1 MNNLKIFVG
10 RNKLN
15 ISLLIFLIIFFMIHY
30 LKPTIV
36 YDENGEF
43 RPFGVGYRHK
53 TVIPIWLVA
62 IITAIFSYLFVLSYL
77 AYM

>member
-1 MNNLKIFVG
+1 MNLKLFVG
-10 RNKLN
+10 KNKLN
-15 ISLLIFLIIFFMIHY
+15 VSLLLFLILFCLVHY
-30 LKPTIV
+30 IKPGIG

-62 IITAIFSYLFVLSYL
+62 IITGIFSYLFILAYLSYT
-77 AYM
+77 

>member
-1 MNNLKIFVG
+1 MNNLKIFIG
-10 RNKLN
+10 KNKLN
-15 ISLLIFLIIFFMIHY
+15 VSLLIFLILFFMIHY
-30 LKPTIV
+30 MKPTIV